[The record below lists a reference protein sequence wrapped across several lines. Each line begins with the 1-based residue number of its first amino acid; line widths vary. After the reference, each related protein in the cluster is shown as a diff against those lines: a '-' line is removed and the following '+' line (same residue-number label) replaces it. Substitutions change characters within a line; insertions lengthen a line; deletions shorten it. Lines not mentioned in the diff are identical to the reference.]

1 MPAKRVI
8 GIALAGTAVLV
19 PAVACSSSGGGGA
32 APASQGAE
40 PVASASASP
49 TPPPEHPFT
58 GQPVAGRRPVLAV
71 KIENTSSGKPQLGLR
86 SADLVFVEQVEGG
99 LTRLMAVFSSKIP
112 AKVGPVRSARIS
124 DLHLLPMFGKP
135 ALAYSGVQSKMV
147 PLVQQASLYDVSDSA
162 APGAYFRQPGRVAPY
177 NLFADTRK
185 LLAKAPKATKARDI
199 GLTFGDAPEGGTP
212 KKSFTVKYPAA
223 TFTFTWAASQ
233 KRWLVTQDGKKDM
246 AAEGGQLGA
255 PTIVVQYAKTTRSQ
269 FHDFTG
275 SYTPLI
281 HTTGT
286 GKAVV
291 LRDGKAYKAE
301 WSRSSEKEGATFTT
315 EGGEPMNLSPG
326 QVWIVLAAPKPV
338 QP

>member
-8 GIALAGTAVLV
+8 GVALAGAALLA
-19 PAVACSSSGGGGA
+19 PAVACSSSGGA
-32 APASQGAE
+32 TPASQQTA
-40 PVASASASP
+40 PADLASSSP
-49 TPPPEHPFT
+49 APPPEHPFT
-58 GQPVAGRRPVLAV
+58 GQPVASRRPVLAV
-71 KIENTSSGKPQLGLR
+71 KIENTASGKPQLGLR

-99 LTRLMAVFSSKIP
+99 LTRLMAIFSSKMP

-135 ALAYSGVQSKMV
+135 ALAYSGVQTKMI
-147 PLVQQASLYDVSDSA
+147 PLVREASLFDVSDSA
-162 APGAYFRQPGRVAPY
+162 DPGAYFRQPGRVAPY
-177 NLFADTRK
+177 NLFADTKK
-185 LLAKAPKATKARDI
+185 LLAGAPKATKARDI
-199 GLTFGDAPEGGTP
+199 GFEFGDAPAGGVP

-223 TFTFTWAASQ
+223 RFTFTWSAAQ
-233 KRWLVTQDGKKDM
+233 KRWLVAQDGKPDM

-281 HTTGT
+281 QTTGT

-291 LRDGKAYKAE
+291 LRDGKAYTAK
-301 WSRSSEKEGATFTT
+301 WSRGSEKTGTKFTT
-315 EGGEPMNLSPG
+315 PDGEPMTFGRG
-326 QVWIVLAAPKPV
+326 QVWVVLAAPKPV

>member
-1 MPAKRVI
+1 MI
-8 GIALAGTAVLV
+8 GIALAGTAVLA
-19 PAVACSSSGGGGA
+19 PAVACSSSGGATPASGGA
-32 APASQGAE
+32 Q
-40 PVASASASP
+40 PVGTAAATPS
-49 TPPPEHPFT
+49 PPPEHPFT
-58 GQPVAGRRPVLAV
+58 GQPVASRRPVLAV

-112 AKVGPVRSARIS
+112 EKVGPVRSARIS

-135 ALAYSGVQSKMV
+135 ALAYSGVQTRMV
-147 PLVQQASLYDVSDSA
+147 PLVRAASLFDVSDSA

-177 NLFADTRK
+177 NLFADTKK
-185 LLAKAPKATKARDI
+185 LLAGAPKATKAKDI
-199 GLTFGDAPEGGTP
+199 GLEFGDAPEGGTP
-212 KKSFTVKYPAA
+212 KKSFSVKYPAA
-223 TFTFTWAASQ
+223 NFTFTWSAAQ

-255 PTIVVQYAKTTRSQ
+255 PTIVIQYAKTTRSE

-281 HTTGT
+281 QTTGT

-301 WSRSSEKEGATFTT
+301 WSRSSEKAGTMFTT
-315 EGGEPMNLSPG
+315 EGGEPMTFSRG

>member
-1 MPAKRVI
+1 MI
-8 GIALAGTAVLV
+8 GIALAGTAVLA
-19 PAVACSSSGGGGA
+19 PAVACSSSGGGASPA
-32 APASQGAE
+32 AQGAE
-40 PVASASASP
+40 PVPSASASP
-49 TPPPEHPFT
+49 APPPEHPFT

-86 SADLVFVEQVEGG
+86 SADLVYIEQVEGG
-99 LTRLMAVFSSKIP
+99 LTRLMAVFSSKFP
-112 AKVGPVRSARIS
+112 AKIGPVRSARIS

-147 PLVQQASLYDVSDSA
+147 PLVQRASLFDVSDSA
-162 APGAYFRQPGRVAPY
+162 APGAYFRQSGRVAPY
-177 NLFADTRK
+177 NLFADTKK
-185 LLAKAPKATKARDI
+185 LLAKAPKASKADDI
-199 GLTFGDAPEGGTP
+199 GFTFGDAPAGGTP
-212 KKSFTVKYPAA
+212 KKSFNVKYPAA
-223 TFTFTWAASQ
+223 RFTFTWSADQ

-255 PTIVVQYAKTTRSQ
+255 PTIVVQYAKTTRSE

-301 WSRSSEKEGATFTT
+301 WSRSSEKVGTMFTT
-315 EGGEPMNLSPG
+315 EGGEPMTFSRG